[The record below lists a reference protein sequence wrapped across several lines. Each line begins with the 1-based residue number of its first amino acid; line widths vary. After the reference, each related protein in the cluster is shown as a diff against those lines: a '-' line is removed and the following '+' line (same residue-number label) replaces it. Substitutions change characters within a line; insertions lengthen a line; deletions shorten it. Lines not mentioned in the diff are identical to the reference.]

1 MSRAIIGSLSI
12 TTQDGTVLTATSDLA
27 LAWKWAEHEHGAT
40 EWGAMSQTARNV
52 SVAEALG
59 ALREAHANGGE

>member
-27 LAWKWAEHEHGAT
+27 LAWKWAEHEHGAL
-40 EWGAMSQTARNV
+40 WDAMSRADRNV